1 MRVRA
6 PNLTPGPGSA
16 VAAYKDVD
24 WVRTIRHGV
33 KPNGRPAI
41 IMPSEDYAR
50 LTDADMGAL
59 VAYVRQLPAAPGA
72 GTELKL
78 PLPVMALYGLGMIQD
93 AAAKIDHTLPPP
105 APVPEA
111 ATAEHGAYV
120 VQSCIGCHGPTLAGG
135 RIPGGPPDWPPA
147 ADLTPRADGPMARYG
162 DAQSFAAML
171 RSGRR
176 PDGSAVSPVM
186 PFASLKELSEV
197 DVNAVYAYLK
207 TLPPGT
213 AR

>member
-1 MRVRA
+1 
-6 PNLTPGPGSA
+6 
-16 VAAYKDVD
+16 
-24 WVRTIRHGV
+24 
-33 KPNGRPAI
+33 
-41 IMPSEDYAR
+41 
-50 LTDADMGAL
+50 
-59 VAYVRQLPAAPGA
+59 
-72 GTELKL
+72 
-78 PLPVMALYGLGMIQD
+78 
-93 AAAKIDHTLPPP
+93 
-105 APVPEA
+105 
-111 ATAEHGAYV
+111 
-120 VQSCIGCHGPTLAGG
+120 
-135 RIPGGPPDWPPA
+135 
-147 ADLTPRADGPMARYG
+147 MARYG